1 MSLYDL
7 TLNEVAGKIK
17 NKEVTI
23 KEVLDDIYSRIEDV
37 EPKVDAYITL
47 TKDLAY
53 KRAEELQERLNNGE
67 DIGVLGGVPIAIKDN
82 ICTNGVKTTCASKM
96 LESFTPIYDATVVK
110 KLEEAGAIIV
120 GKTNMDEF
128 AMGSSTETSYFKK
141 TKNPWN
147 LNRVPGGSSG
157 GSAAAVSSDMAFAAL
172 GSDTGGSI
180 RQPASYCSVVG
191 LKPTY
196 GLISRFGLIAFASS
210 LDQIG
215 PFTKNVEDAA
225 IMLNVISGHDKLDT
239 TSADIEKIDYTKALV
254 SDVKGKVIG
263 IPTDF
268 ITEGISKDVKQAYD
282 NAIDT
287 LKAAGAKIE
296 EIKLEYAKYSLA
308 TYYIIATAE
317 ASSNL
322 GRYDG
327 IRYGYRAKD
336 FNDLDELYVKSRTE
350 GFGDE
355 VKRRIMLG
363 TYVLSSGYYDA
374 YYKRAQQVRTLIVD
388 NFKKAFEK
396 CDVIMIPT
404 APNTSFKF
412 GAHNASPLEMY
423 LEDIYT
429 VPVNIAGLPGI
440 SVPGGFGK
448 NGMPIGIQFIAKAF
462 DEQNLLQVAYTFE
475 KNTSYIDKKPAIEEG
490 K

>member
-7 TLNEVAGKIK
+7 TLTEVASKIK

-53 KRAEELQERLNNGE
+53 RRAEELQKRLNNGE

-82 ICTNGVKTTCASKM
+82 ICTNGVKTTCASRM
-96 LESFTPIYDATVVK
+96 LENFTPIYDATVVK

-147 LNRVPGGSSG
+147 LSRVPGGSSG

-440 SVPGGFGK
+440 SVPGGFGE

-462 DEQNLLQVAYTFE
+462 DEQNLLQVAYSFE
-475 KNTSYIDKKPAIEEG
+475 KNTSYVDKKPTIEEG
-490 K
+490 E

>member
-147 LNRVPGGSSG
+147 LSRVPGGSSG

-440 SVPGGFGK
+440 SVPGGFGE

-462 DEQNLLQVAYTFE
+462 DEQNLLQVAYSFE
-475 KNTSYIDKKPAIEEG
+475 KNTSYVDKKPTIEEG
-490 K
+490 E

>member
-96 LESFTPIYDATVVK
+96 LENFTPIYDATVVK

-355 VKRRIMLG
+355 VKRRIILG

-440 SVPGGFGK
+440 SVPGGFGE

-462 DEQNLLQVAYTFE
+462 DEQNLLQVAYSFE
-475 KNTSYIDKKPAIEEG
+475 KNTSYVDKKPTIEEG
-490 K
+490 E

>member
-1 MSLYDL
+1 MDLYSL
-7 TLNEVAGKIK
+7 TLTEVANKIR

-23 KEVLDDIYSRIEDV
+23 KEVLDDIYSRIDDV
-37 EPKVDAYITL
+37 EPKVEAYITL
-47 TKDLAY
+47 TRDMAY
-53 KRAEELQERLNNGE
+53 ERAEKLQQRLDNGE

-82 ICTNGVKTTCASKM
+82 ICTNGVKTTCASRM
-96 LESFTPIYDATVVK
+96 LENFTPIYDATVIK
-110 KLEEAGAIIV
+110 KLEEAGARII

-128 AMGSSTETSYFKK
+128 AMGSSTETSYMKK

-147 LNRVPGGSSG
+147 LTRVPGGSSG
-157 GSAAAVSSDMAFAAL
+157 GSAAAVSAQMAYAAL

-215 PFTKNVEDAA
+215 PFARTVSDAA
-225 IMLNVISGHDKLDT
+225 LMLNVIAGHDKLDT
-239 TSADIEKIDYTKALV
+239 TSADLEKQDYTEALV
-254 SDVKGKVIG
+254 NNVEGKVIG

-268 ITEGISKDVKQAYD
+268 ITEGINPDVKEAYEK
-282 NAIDT
+282 AIET
-287 LKAAGAKIE
+287 LKNAGAKIQ

-336 FNDLDELYVKSRTE
+336 FNDLEELYRKSRTE
-350 GFGDE
+350 GFGAE

-374 YYKRAQQVRTLIVD
+374 YYKRAQKVRTLIIE
-388 NFKKAFEK
+388 NFKKAFES

-429 VPVNIAGLPGI
+429 VPVNMAGLPGVSI
-440 SVPGGFGK
+440 PGGFDK
-448 NGMPIGIQFIAKAF
+448 DGMPIGIQFIGKAF
-462 DEQNLLQVAYTFE
+462 DEKNLLQVAYTFE
-475 KNTSYIDKKPAIEEG
+475 QNTTYHDEMPTIEEG

>member
-53 KRAEELQERLNNGE
+53 KRAEELQEKLNNGE

-215 PFTKNVEDAA
+215 PFTKTVEDAA
-225 IMLNVISGHDKLDT
+225 VMLNVISGHDKLDT
-239 TSADIEKIDYTKALV
+239 TSADIEKVDYTKSLV
-254 SDVKGKVIG
+254 NDVKGKVIG

-268 ITEGISKDVKQAYD
+268 ITEGISEDVKQAYD

-287 LKAAGAKIE
+287 LKEAGAKIE

-440 SVPGGFGK
+440 SVPGGFGE

-462 DEQNLLQVAYTFE
+462 DEQNLLQVAYSFE
-475 KNTSYIDKKPAIEEG
+475 KNTSYVDKKPTIEEG
-490 K
+490 E